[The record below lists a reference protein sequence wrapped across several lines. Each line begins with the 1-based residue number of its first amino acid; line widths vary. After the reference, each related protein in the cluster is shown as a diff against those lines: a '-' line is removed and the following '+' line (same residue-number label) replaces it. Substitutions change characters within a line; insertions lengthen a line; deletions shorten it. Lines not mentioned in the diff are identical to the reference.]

1 MTPEALKQIMLEK
14 ALTDSVER
22 AGFIHGFRTAEKI
35 YKGDEMKNQV
45 EEVLQWFKLA
55 VPEPTEKNK
64 VVQAGCHLEEVGEF
78 FFSFDLLEARAS
90 SSHVAQWF
98 EESANWFKNADAERI
113 QEILKDVQKEE
124 LLDSLCDQI
133 VTAIGVAHM
142 FGFDIVGALA
152 EFNRSNF
159 SKFVDRKPVFNE
171 QGKIAK
177 PNSYSAPNLDQFLGK

>member
-22 AGFIHGFRTAEKI
+22 ASFIHGFRTAEKI

-55 VPEPTEKNK
+55 VPEPTNESKC
-64 VVQAGCHLEEVGEF
+64 VQVGCHFEEVAEMAIALGDSWIGKDVEIC
-78 FFSFDLLEARAS
+78 
-90 SSHVAQWF
+90 
-98 EESANWFKNADAERI
+98 ANAWNGAKGDDAEDMATNNI
-113 QEILKDVQKEE
+113 DKKE

-152 EFNRSNF
+152 EVNRSNF
-159 SKFVDRKPVFNE
+159 SKFVDGKPVFNE
-171 QGKIAK
+171 QGKISK
-177 PNSYSAPNLDQFLGK
+177 PNSYSPPSLEQFLGK